1 MSVYH
6 AAIGNV
12 WIPSETA
19 EMIMDKKIPVTTW
32 SEKNSSFIIRYIS
45 KRSVE

>member
-12 WIPSETA
+12 WIPSETV

-32 SEKNSSFIIRYIS
+32 SEKTAAL
-45 KRSVE
+45 